1 MVSPV
6 TSLYCPPSY
15 RTEKTGMAILLH
27 NLLARAP
34 KLSDL
39 GAVTKLLIAEDIAQ
53 DGMSDYTE
61 EDLLANWHRSGFN
74 MDADA
79 WIVVTNKG
87 QYVGYADV
95 WSSDYAQIEM
105 RVRVH
110 PAYRGRG
117 IGTFLLR
124 LAEMRARQ
132 HANRACPGVR
142 VTLYCAINATNLTA
156 KSLLDHEGYELVRH
170 FWRMMVTSEEPVNG
184 SSQAATL
191 KLDLL
196 VNTQKLTG
204 LAQRQPRTGI
214 YVARQYDVY
223 EKELRAGK
231 VRRLDNVLD
240 VQSVGA

>member
-1 MVSPV
+1 
-6 TSLYCPPSY
+6 
-15 RTEKTGMAILLH
+15 MAILLH
-27 NLLARAP
+27 NLLARSP
-34 KLSDL
+34 KLNDL

-61 EDLLANWHRSGFN
+61 EDLLADWHRTGFN
-74 MDADA
+74 MDVDA

-87 QYVGYADV
+87 QHVGYADV

-132 HANRACPGVR
+132 QATRACPGIR
-142 VTLYCAINATNLTA
+142 VTLQCAINATNLTA

-170 FWRMMVTSEEPVNG
+170 FWRMLVTSEEPHDESHQSVK
-184 SSQAATL
+184 L
-191 KLDLL
+191 KLDLV
-196 VNTQKLTG
+196 VNAQKLTS

-231 VRRLDNVLD
+231 VRCLDNVLD
-240 VQSVGA
+240 IQPVGA